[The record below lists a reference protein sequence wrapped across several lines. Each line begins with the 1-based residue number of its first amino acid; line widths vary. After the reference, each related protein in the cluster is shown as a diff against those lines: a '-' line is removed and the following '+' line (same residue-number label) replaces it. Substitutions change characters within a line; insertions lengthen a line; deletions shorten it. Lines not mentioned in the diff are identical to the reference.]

1 MKYISYYNSPLGKI
15 LLASDEIGLFGAWF
29 ENQKYY
35 ADIDL
40 GDAFSE
46 ENDTLNKAKKWLDN
60 YFQKQQNNIDIPLHI
75 IGTEFQKEVWKFLL
89 AIPYGETTTYG
100 KIAEEIAENRGIE
113 KMSSRAVGHA
123 VGRNHLSIF
132 IPCHRVVGSNN
143 KLTGYA
149 SGIERKEY
157 LLKIEKNILINV
169 NTNKKYI

>member
-35 ADIDL
+35 ADIDFS
-40 GDAFSE
+40 DAISK
-46 ENDTLNKAKKWLDN
+46 ENDTLIKAKIWLDN
-60 YFQKQQNNIDIPLHI
+60 YFQKQPNNIDVPFHI
-75 IGTEFQKEVWKFLL
+75 IGTEFQKEVWKILL
-89 AIPYGETTTYG
+89 TIPYGKTTTYG
-100 KIAEEIAENRGIE
+100 AIAKEIAENRGIE

-143 KLTGYA
+143 KFIGYA
-149 SGIERKEY
+149 GGIDRKEY
-157 LLKIEKNILINV
+157 LLNLEKEHFDQF
-169 NTNKKYI
+169 

>member
-75 IGTEFQKEVWKFLL
+75 DT
-89 AIPYGETTTYG
+89 ANASIPSP
-100 KIAEEIAENRGIE
+100 ILNNINSIIP
-113 KMSSRAVGHA
+113 MFSSPKC
-123 VGRNHLSIF
+123 LYIILF
-132 IPCHRVVGSNN
+132 C
-143 KLTGYA
+143 
-149 SGIERKEY
+149 
-157 LLKIEKNILINV
+157 LKIFMLFI
-169 NTNKKYI
+169 

>member
-1 MKYISYYNSPLGKI
+1 MKYISYYDSPLGEI

-35 ADIDL
+35 ADINL
-40 GDAFSE
+40 NEAFQE
-46 ENDTLNKAKKWLDN
+46 ENKTLIKAKNWLDN
-60 YFQKQQNNIDIPLHI
+60 YFQKQPNNIDVPFHI
-75 IGTEFQKEVWKFLL
+75 IGTEFQKEVWKILL

-100 KIAEEIAENRGIE
+100 KIAEEIAENRGID

-149 SGIERKEY
+149 GGIERKEY
-157 LLKIEKNILINV
+157 LLNLEKVHID
-169 NTNKKYI
+169 

>member
-60 YFQKQQNNIDIPLHI
+60 YFQKQ
-75 IGTEFQKEVWKFLL
+75 
-89 AIPYGETTTYG
+89 
-100 KIAEEIAENRGIE
+100 
-113 KMSSRAVGHA
+113 
-123 VGRNHLSIF
+123 
-132 IPCHRVVGSNN
+132 
-143 KLTGYA
+143 
-149 SGIERKEY
+149 
-157 LLKIEKNILINV
+157 
-169 NTNKKYI
+169 

>member
-29 ENQKYY
+29 KNQKYY

-75 IGTEFQKEVWKFLL
+75 IGTEFQKEVWKILL

-100 KIAEEIAENRGIE
+100 KIAEEIAE
-113 KMSSRAVGHA
+113 
-123 VGRNHLSIF
+123 
-132 IPCHRVVGSNN
+132 
-143 KLTGYA
+143 
-149 SGIERKEY
+149 
-157 LLKIEKNILINV
+157 KI
-169 NTNKKYI
+169 

>member
-40 GDAFSE
+40 SDAISE
-46 ENDTLNKAKKWLDN
+46 ENDTLIKAKKWLDN
-60 YFQKQQNNIDIPLHI
+60 YFQKQPNNIDVPLHI
-75 IGTEFQKEVWKFLL
+75 IGTEFQKEVWKILL
-89 AIPYGETTTYG
+89 TIPYGKTTTYG
-100 KIAEEIAENRGIE
+100 KLAKEIAENRGIE

-157 LLKIEKNILINV
+157 LLNLEKGHIDQF
-169 NTNKKYI
+169 

>member
-40 GDAFSE
+40 SDAISE
-46 ENDTLNKAKKWLDN
+46 ENDTLIKAKKWLDN

-123 VGRNHLSIF
+123 VGRNHLYIF
-132 IPCHRVVGSNN
+132 IPCHRVVGSKN
-143 KLTGYA
+143 KLNGYA
-149 SGIERKEY
+149 GGIVRKEY
-157 LLKIEKNILINV
+157 IFKI
-169 NTNKKYI
+169 

>member
-1 MKYISYYNSPLGKI
+1 MKYINYYDSPLGKI
-15 LLASDEIGLFGAWF
+15 LLAADEIGLFGAWF

-35 ADIDL
+35 ADINL
-40 GDAFSE
+40 NEAFQE
-46 ENDTLNKAKKWLDN
+46 ENKTLIKAKNWLDN
-60 YFQKQQNNIDIPLHI
+60 YFQKQPNNIDVPFHI
-75 IGTEFQKEVWKFLL
+75 IGTEFQKEVWKILL

-100 KIAEEIAENRGIE
+100 KIAEEIAENRGID

-149 SGIERKEY
+149 GGIERKEY
-157 LLKIEKNILINV
+157 LLNLEKVHID
-169 NTNKKYI
+169 